1 MDAVYYHAT
10 EYYKKYVD
18 NVENMFDD
26 HDNNTLKP
34 RQNKHHFLLEWRWIN
49 FDYDFTEFITKGP
62 IYDIPA
68 LVQIVA

>member
-34 RQNKHHFLLEWRWIN
+34 RQNKHHFPDDIFQN
-49 FDYDFTEFITKGP
+49 FSLNEDE
-62 IYDIPA
+62 
-68 LVQIVA
+68 